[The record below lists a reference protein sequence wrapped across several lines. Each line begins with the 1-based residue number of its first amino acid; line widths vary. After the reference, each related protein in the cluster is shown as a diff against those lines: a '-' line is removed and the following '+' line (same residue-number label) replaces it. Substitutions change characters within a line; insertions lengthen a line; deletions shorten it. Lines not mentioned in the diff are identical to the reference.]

1 MNLPQTNIATE
12 NGTGKRYG
20 VISNRVVARRMPKC
34 EKKNFWTVK
43 FSTQVLITLWKVQ
56 EKPE

>member
-1 MNLPQTNIATE
+1 
-12 NGTGKRYG
+12 
-20 VISNRVVARRMPKC
+20 VISTRVVARRMPKC
-34 EKKNFWTVK
+34 EKNNFGTVK

>member
-1 MNLPQTNIATE
+1 
-12 NGTGKRYG
+12 
-20 VISNRVVARRMPKC
+20 MPKC
-34 EKKNFWTVK
+34 EKENFWNVK